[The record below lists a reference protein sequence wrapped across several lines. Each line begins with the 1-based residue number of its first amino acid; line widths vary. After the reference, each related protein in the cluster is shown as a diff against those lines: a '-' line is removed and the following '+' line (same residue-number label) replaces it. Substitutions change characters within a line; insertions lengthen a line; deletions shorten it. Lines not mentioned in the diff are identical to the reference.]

1 MKNSP
6 LLLGLSATAIAFSVF
21 TLPAAAATSA
31 TATTDLNIRSGP
43 GPQYPAVGLA
53 GRGSAV
59 VVDGCIEGSRWCQVD
74 ANGTRG
80 WAYSTYLSADE
91 GGTTVVIENER
102 EALSIP
108 TVTYE
113 GPAVE
118 TTASVPMGGE
128 LIGPVEAVDAIEP
141 PATVRTYIDGN
152 PSDPVYLDGEVVL
165 GATVP
170 ETVTFREIPDYQYRY
185 VRVNGQPV
193 LVEPQTRR
201 IVYVYR

>member
-1 MKNSP
+1 MA
-6 LLLGLSATAIAFSVF
+6 LTVF
-21 TLPAAAATSA
+21 ALPAEAAISA

-59 VVDGCIEGSRWCQVD
+59 LVDGCIEGSRWCQVD
-74 ANGTRG
+74 VNGTRG
-80 WAYSTYLSADE
+80 WAYSTYLAADE

-102 EALSIP
+102 AALAIP

-118 TTASVPMGGE
+118 TTASMPMGGE
-128 LIGPVEAVDAIEP
+128 LIGPVEAVDAIQP
-141 PATVRTYIDGN
+141 PDTVRTYIDGN

-170 ETVTFREIPDYQYRY
+170 ETVTFREIPDYEYRY